1 MSNERLTAFFLK
13 LKTLVKRRQLDRDL
27 DDEIAFH
34 LAMRQEK
41 LGAGNPGNSQSE
53 NLHYAARR
61 RFGNTTSIK
70 EVAREMWTFVW
81 LENLLQDVRFATR
94 MFTKRPGYAA
104 ALILILALGI
114 GGAGTIFTIVNGVL
128 LEPLP
133 YKNPDRIVF
142 TIGMTIESG
151 IDPLAWWRQAKS
163 FEELA
168 V

>member
-61 RFGNTTSIK
+61 RCPTRGS
-70 EVAREMWTFVW
+70 ESAR
-81 LENLLQDVRFATR
+81 RHSR
-94 MFTKRPGYAA
+94 
-104 ALILILALGI
+104 
-114 GGAGTIFTIVNGVL
+114 GV
-128 LEPLP
+128 
-133 YKNPDRIVF
+133 
-142 TIGMTIESG
+142 S
-151 IDPLAWWRQAKS
+151 
-163 FEELA
+163 
-168 V
+168 